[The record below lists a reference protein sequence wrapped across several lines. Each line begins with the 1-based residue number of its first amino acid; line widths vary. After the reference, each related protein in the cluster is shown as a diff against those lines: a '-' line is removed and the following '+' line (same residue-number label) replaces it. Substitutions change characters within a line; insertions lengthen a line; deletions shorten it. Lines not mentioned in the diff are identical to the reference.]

1 MRPNIFHSFMF
12 KLGFDTRVRNR
23 VAAALLRSILLPW
36 HRRSSYEPDAPAR
49 GVPQS
54 PRWRVGLVCARMRNF
69 LAGVIAQERRQSRP
83 ALLDVGCGSFGVA
96 MFLREIPVLGVDR
109 EPPRT
114 TIPNLTFQRAAITA
128 LPFPDRSFPVVSC
141 IDVLEHLS
149 PADRER
155 AIRELLRV
163 SNRHLVIACPH
174 GEAAHNCDAQ
184 FLSACLGRGQSP
196 PSWVL
201 EHQSHSY
208 PKATVIDSQVRKYI
222 SEAGRTVTTS
232 LFYCENV
239 GLSRLVRSAA
249 VFSPLL
255 YVMTNLFL
263 GAIIDPLVPSP
274 NDKNSYRMILLAD
287 IDMPIHNA

>member
-1 MRPNIFHSFMF
+1 MRPNILHSFMF

-23 VAAALLRSILLPW
+23 VAAALLRSIL
-36 HRRSSYEPDAPAR
+36 
-49 GVPQS
+49 
-54 PRWRVGLVCARMRNF
+54 
-69 LAGVIAQERRQSRP
+69 AQERRQSRP

-109 EPPRT
+109 ELPRT

-201 EHQSHSY
+201 EHQSHPY

-287 IDMPIHNA
+287 IDLPINNA